1 MISSLKSQKKIET
14 IFEKGFVIK
23 EKGLLL
29 KAYDFK
35 DDETKFGVSVSKKKF
50 PTAVKRNLIKRRLR
64 ACVRKSTMLAG
75 IPKGVC
81 FFLIYTSNSVIN
93 SDMIFKTTEALLKKL
108 TS

>member
-1 MISSLKSQKKIET
+1 MISSLKSQKKIES
-14 IFEKGFVIK
+14 IFDKGFVIK
-23 EKGLLL
+23 EKGLFL

-50 PTAVKRNLIKRRLR
+50 PTAIKRNLIKRRLR

-93 SDMIFKTTEALLKKL
+93 SDIIFKITEVLLKKL